1 MTSSASLSD
10 SAAALRAAP
19 PRAAAYSADSTLA
32 LRRPPSRPAT
42 TIRPSEERR
51 LNPCTQTRPRQAALS
66 PAAFREWLVLEAE
79 TGVAAWLRGAVDMVF
94 PRCLPPVISSAP
106 LARLQTIYSHIDL
119 AAQHAELGKW
129 VQFAL
134 RNIAIKPQAVAALT
148 DLMGGHNV
156 TEAARTLACGTN
168 SRILF
173 HALQGFIWAKRT
185 PAAQERI
192 TANIQVVNNDLAVIA
207 EVPYSEEVPGGADG
221 AVVRLGLS
229 SLSQGRSQDDL
240 TPSGGLMQSNRMGGS
255 LSSLSPGRSQDD
267 LRATTGTWFAHQG
280 LGIQAMALLNA
291 TEVSSLLQGPRPLSK
306 KTNQKIKEA
315 QVQAKQFK
323 LGPKTIETLFTN
335 PGAITQWLPHNASM
349 QQMMQELLRRTD
361 DQFEPPPKPATAAA
375 APAAPA

>member
-66 PAAFREWLVLEAE
+66 PAAFRKWLVLEAE
-79 TGVAAWLRGAVDMVF
+79 TGGTAWLRSAVDMVF
-94 PRCLPPVISSAP
+94 PTCLPPVISSAP
-106 LARLQTIYSHIDL
+106 LARLQAIYSHIDL

-134 RNIAIKPQAVAALT
+134 RTIAIKPQAVAALT
-148 DLMGGHNV
+148 DLMGGRKV
-156 TEAARTLACGTN
+156 TQAARTLNCGTS

-185 PAAQERI
+185 PAAQRRI
-192 TANIQVVNNDLAVIA
+192 TANIQAVNNDLAVIA

-221 AVVRLGLS
+221 AVARLA
-229 SLSQGRSQDDL
+229 
-240 TPSGGLMQSNRMGGS
+240 
-255 LSSLSPGRSQDD
+255 LSPQ
-267 LRATTGTWFAHQG
+267 RAAAAGAWFAHDG

-291 TEVSSLLQGPRPLSK
+291 TEVSSLLQSPRPWRE
-306 KTNQKIKEA
+306 TVIQKIERA

-323 LGPKTIETLFTN
+323 LGPQTIQTLFTN
-335 PGAITQWLPHNASM
+335 PSAITQWLPHNASV
-349 QQMMQELLRRTD
+349 QQIVQELLRRTD
-361 DQFEPPPKPATAAA
+361 DQFEPLPKPATAAA